1 MISVVIPSYKRII
14 ISMTLK
20 KISIL
25 LLLICSVHFVPITCQ
40 VVTPEFNENVDGSG
54 EKSDSDDDT
63 TSQNVSES
71 PPINV
76 PIGTQLRFTMNS
88 KPSGQGMSTT
98 IYFTVKSN
106 NELEMY
112 CNVVAQPGTPAARI
126 WLSEFASTSSNVTNS
141 EEADASVISAGRQ
154 TGKNGAFLDNDDT
167 RPVQLLDLYA
177 ASSRQQKSC
186 DRTMPHLY
194 VLKDTNCCNDPS
206 LPQCACSD
214 GKKLGCIE
222 ATGNQLIDLFFCQN

>member
-1 MISVVIPSYKRII
+1 
-14 ISMTLK
+14 MTLK
-20 KISIL
+20 KIGIVL
-25 LLLICSVHFVPITCQ
+25 LFIAIAHFCLITCQ
-40 VVTPEFNENVDGSG
+40 VITPELDENIDGSG
-54 EKSDSDDDT
+54 DISDSVDDT

-98 IYFTVKSN
+98 IYFTVKTN

-112 CNVVAQPGTPAARI
+112 CNVVAQPGTPAARN
-126 WLSEFASTSSNVTNS
+126 WPSEFASSSSNITTS
-141 EEADASVISAGRQ
+141 EESDASVISAGRQ
-154 TGKNGAFLDNDDT
+154 TGKNGAFLGNDDA

-186 DRTMPHLY
+186 DRSMPHLY

-222 ATGNQLIDLFFCQN
+222 ATGNQLIDLYFCQN